1 MGVAAGF
8 GTQQCHG
15 VVGDCGPFTKEGARA
30 GIEEDASGVVG
41 PGIVVMQGLHEGIP
55 ESVAGDDVE
64 TAGQDERW
72 CRRHCVDQSLHGRPN
87 TLRRCGGAP
96 DLAPRCAGSAQQS
109 QQMCTFCVVES
120 QRLC

>member
-55 ESVAGDDVE
+55 ESVLIWTDVLEVAGVEVAGIVHQDVDATE
-64 TAGQDERW
+64 
-72 CRRHCVDQSLHGRPN
+72 SLHR
-87 TLRRCGGAP
+87 
-96 DLAPRCAGSAQQS
+96 
-109 QQMCTFCVVES
+109 
-120 QRLC
+120 